1 MSLQDLAPANSQRAR
16 QTAINAF
23 GRFIAA
29 EGVTMD
35 FVAASLL
42 GDGSGAV
49 FVKLMDRFGVHLA
62 FMEGRGGKP
71 LARNSVMS
79 YYRHVKNWLLDTYP
93 KHRTAIEQKLLKMG
107 QTLERHCLKRV
118 EGGMVK
124 KAPACTKE
132 DLRILMD
139 GLYYDA
145 ASSKDYQDAALLAL
159 MWYAFGRASD
169 LGFVVKGNL
178 SVSADGVVFV
188 RLIRVKTAEEQ
199 GISLF
204 PDRDSFITCPLHAI
218 AMALVMQDSPC
229 AQLLDHPHLAA
240 GSEESVAAPV
250 DIPLAEALALCDDDD
265 VPAEPPHKKRK
276 VPVDNMK
283 IHAYVNRVVKSAS
296 AVQAKANPTGNLTS
310 HSFRRGG
317 AQHANSDPLLSA
329 QWIFDRGSWNMTA
342 TNKAFA
348 YVFNT
353 TSEDQKVAR
362 VLSGWD
368 SSKKPPVPTLSWFDF
383 ASREQALELGNLLFQ
398 TSINTQDPEK
408 KLNGRVA
415 EVLVASLIQHFPEVL
430 ERYPMCLYATRM
442 RECLMAVGLSRA
454 QMLAWSSELQGKVTR
469 KDLVENEV
477 DEEKLTREEKLINH
491 QNRIIGELI
500 AMNRSLTDRVSLLE
514 RGVSQAVA
522 SSSPSSNA
530 TQVGA
535 DCSESPAKS
544 KTCGSKALPKGP
556 AAIWFEW
563 YAKTPRLWDVCG
575 DRQRKSAYKQT
586 VNYMKLFLPNGFHL
600 DPSTST
606 YCDQVLRVGQ
616 EAEANLLNFFQEQG
630 SKRKSGSSAL
640 KQLRKYYNGGKL
652 NKLIEAYRARVA
664 TEGITDPAPRET
676 HDLFSLK

>member
-93 KHRTAIEQKLLKMG
+93 KHRTAIGQKLLKMG
-107 QTLERHCLKRV
+107 QTLECHCLKRV

-265 VPAEPPHKKRK
+265 VPAEPPQKK
-276 VPVDNMK
+276 
-283 IHAYVNRVVKSAS
+283 
-296 AVQAKANPTGNLTS
+296 AK
-310 HSFRRGG
+310 
-317 AQHANSDPLLSA
+317 
-329 QWIFDRGSWNMTA
+329 GSWNMTA

-530 TQVGA
+530 TQVDA

-630 SKRKSGSSAL
+630 TKRKSGSSAL